1 MGRPVNSLGHQGWR
15 RIFWEGPKFLNYVQH
30 IFPGG
35 PLPPAPL
42 LVTGLIVGWVPW
54 LLSSIHLRPF
64 IWDHVNLRPR
74 HFRPVHLRPHSH
86 ETFSFG
92 TTFSRDHI
100 HLRLH
105 SFYATLKWSCYD
117 FLWITFLWSTFHFI
131 AGNLKFCKVTLHLK
145 FCKVTLLRVQ
155 GDSRWVVNALALW
168 STAEARKLLIPRVWK
183 GALHLWSVILSDQ
196 VKELYVLR
204 SCSFPLR
211 GAAIVS
217 VTEKWMTRKEK
228 VSFSVGWNNHRRKRV
243 LHECLK
249 WTGLNP
255 TSIKW
260 MWSQMNVVSNEWSQ
274 MNLWQMKR
282 SQLSAHPYTTY
293 LYLQYNLRLWPG
305 ACQAR
310 KTTSSLAWFTRN
322 NRYYSANATNGAVS
336 MKTL

>member
-1 MGRPVNSLGHQGWR
+1 MCKQ
-15 RIFWEGPKFLNYVQH
+15 
-30 IFPGG
+30 
-35 PLPPAPL
+35 
-42 LVTGLIVGWVPW
+42 
-54 LLSSIHLRPF
+54 
-64 IWDHVNLRPR
+64 
-74 HFRPVHLRPHSH
+74 LRPHSY
-86 ETFSFG
+86 ETF
-92 TTFSRDHI
+92 HVKP
-100 HLRLH
+100 H
-105 SFYATLKWSCYD
+105 SCYATLKRSC
-117 FLWITFLWSTFHFI
+117 FVLLLITFLWLPCTLRETWSFARWLSFEVSQHF
-131 AGNLKFCKVTLHLK
+131 ALPCPRWLTLGCKCTR
-145 FCKVTLLRVQ
+145 T
-155 GDSRWVVNALALW
+155 SN
-168 STAEARKLLIPRVWK
+168 TAEARKLLIPRVWK